1 MTLALRLD
9 PRDPT
14 PPYEQLRRQLAT
26 AIGSGGLAEG
36 TRLPTVRQLASDL
49 GVAPGT
55 VMRAYAELD
64 AAGLVATRRGGGTT
78 VLAPAH
84 VLPAVERQTRLASL
98 AAAFVGEARLLG
110 VSDAGIETALRD
122 VLHGRTPAGS

>member
-9 PRDPT
+9 FQDPT

-26 AIGSGGLAEG
+26 AVGSGALAVG

-55 VMRAYAELD
+55 VSRAYAELD

-78 VLAPAH
+78 VTGAPVA
-84 VLPAVERQTRLASL
+84 LPAAGRGRRFASL

-110 VSDAGIETALRD
+110 ADDGEIERSVHKAL
-122 VLHGRTPAGS
+122 HTTGSTES